1 MSEKRSIAH
10 IFEEM
15 EDTITQLEAPDVS
28 LEESF
33 VMYQKGMNL
42 LKECNEK
49 IEHIEKQI
57 IILDQNGEA
66 DES

>member
-15 EDTITQLEAPDVS
+15 EDTIAQLEAPDVS